1 MLLIEQL
8 LEPICKN
15 DIGIVKPAVLLVK
28 MVILVMRVLIFIV
41 NLVVALST
49 VLLVI
54 GLFVLKFILRSLHVR
69 SVIQLVV
76 CFILVGLGM

>member
-1 MLLIEQL
+1 
-8 LEPICKN
+8 
-15 DIGIVKPAVLLVK
+15 
-28 MVILVMRVLIFIV
+28 MRVLIFIV
-41 NLVVALST
+41 NIVVALST

-76 CFILVGLGM
+76 CFILVGLGMGGITKLLVIQVHVLIL

>member
-1 MLLIEQL
+1 
-8 LEPICKN
+8 
-15 DIGIVKPAVLLVK
+15 
-28 MVILVMRVLIFIV
+28 MRVLIFIV

-76 CFILVGLGM
+76 CFILVGLGMGGITKLLVIQVHVLIL